1 MKEISVKK
9 ITEAVKKMCIDAC
22 CHLPADVKEAFQKAK
37 ETESSPSGQEILDL
51 LLENARIADE
61 EEVAICQ
68 DTGLAVIF
76 AEVGQDVHLVDGDF
90 EEAIHE
96 GVRQGYVEGYLRKS
110 VVAEPLFERVNT
122 KDNTPAVIHTRI
134 VPGDQLKLRMGP
146 KGAGS
151 ENKSAVK
158 MMVPADGIEGV
169 KKFVVETVKNAGASA
184 CPPMVIGVGIG
195 GTMEMA
201 ALCSKKAAVR
211 DMAAVNPDL
220 RYAKLE
226 EELLELINQTGIGPQ
241 GLGGNTTGVKVHIEW
256 YPTHIASLPVAVNI
270 NCHAARHSEV
280 LL

>member
-22 CHLPADVKEAFQKAK
+22 CHLPADVKEAFEKAK
-37 ETESSPSGQEILDL
+37 ETESSPSGQEILDQ

>member
-9 ITEAVKKMCIDAC
+9 ITKAVKKMCIDAC
-22 CHLPADVKEAFQKAK
+22 CHLPADVKEAFEKAK
-37 ETESSPSGQEILDL
+37 ATESSPSGQEILDQ

-68 DTGLAVIF
+68 DTGLAVVF

-110 VVAEPLFERVNT
+110 VVAEPLFERLNT
-122 KDNTPAVIHTRI
+122 KDNSPAIIHTRI

-211 DMAAVNPDL
+211 DMETVNADP

>member
-1 MKEISVKK
+1 MKEISVLA
-9 ITEAVKKMCIDAC
+9 ITKAVKKMCIDAC
-22 CHLPADVKEAFQKAK
+22 CHLPADVKEAFEKAK
-37 ETESSPSGQEILDL
+37 ATESSPSGQEILDQ

-76 AEVGQDVHLVDGDF
+76 AEVGQAVHLVDGDF

-110 VVAEPLFERVNT
+110 VVAEPLFERLNT

-201 ALCSKKAAVR
+201 AFCSKKAAVR
-211 DMAAVNPDL
+211 DMETVNPDP

>member
-1 MKEISVKK
+1 MKEISVLT
-9 ITEAVKKMCIDAC
+9 ITKAVKKMCIDAC
-22 CHLPADVKEAFQKAK
+22 CHLPADVKEAFEKAK
-37 ETESSPSGQEILDL
+37 ATESSPSGQEILDQ

-110 VVAEPLFERVNT
+110 VVAEPLFERLNT
-122 KDNTPAVIHTRI
+122 KDNTPAIIHTRI

-158 MMVPADGIEGV
+158 MMVPADGIAGV

-201 ALCSKKAAVR
+201 AFCSKKAAVR
-211 DMAAVNPDL
+211 DMETVNPDP

>member
-1 MKEISVKK
+1 MKEISVLK

-22 CHLPADVKEAFQKAK
+22 CHLPADVKEAFEKAK
-37 ETESSPSGQEILDL
+37 ETESSPSGQEILDQ

-211 DMAAVNPDL
+211 DMATVNQDP

>member
-1 MKEISVKK
+1 MKEISVLA
-9 ITEAVKKMCIDAC
+9 ITKAVKKMCIDAC
-22 CHLPADVKEAFQKAK
+22 CHLPADVKEAFEKAK
-37 ETESSPSGQEILDL
+37 ETESSPSGQEILDQ

-76 AEVGQDVHLVDGDF
+76 AEVGQDIHFIDGDF

-110 VVAEPLFERVNT
+110 VVAEPLFERLNT

-211 DMAAVNPDL
+211 DMETVNADP